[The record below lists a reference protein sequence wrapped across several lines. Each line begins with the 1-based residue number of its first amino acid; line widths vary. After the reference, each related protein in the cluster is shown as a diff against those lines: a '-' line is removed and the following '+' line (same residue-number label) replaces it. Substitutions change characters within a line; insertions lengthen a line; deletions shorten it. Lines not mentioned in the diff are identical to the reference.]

1 MTFADKLSRLRR
13 ENNHTQ
19 EQLAGILGV
28 SRQAISKW
36 ESGLAFPETDK
47 LIRISQL
54 YDCSLDYLLK
64 EDAVTADEAKGGG
77 REESQ
82 EEDGVFT
89 LRYRGIRE
97 KKSERMLWGMPL
109 YHVGKKATGVFAVG
123 LDAKGIVAVGL
134 RARGVVS
141 LGMLSVGVFSF
152 GLLSIGLLAAGAV
165 ALGFLSAGSI
175 CLGVISA
182 GAISI
187 GLFSMGALAVGDF
200 SVGALAI
207 GKYAALGDNARAMV
221 ALGDT
226 EAEGTLFRKLGELT
240 AGDAEHIREILDA
253 NVPAW
258 LGWAKSMFLRLIG

>member
-13 ENNHTQ
+13 DSNHTQ

-36 ESGLAFPETDK
+36 ESGLAFPETEK
-47 LIRISQL
+47 LIRISQI

-64 EDAVTADEAKGGG
+64 DDMTSEEEKGVESDQT
-77 REESQ
+77 EEKPL
-82 EEDGVFT
+82 FT
-89 LRYRGIRE
+89 LRIRGLRE
-97 KKSERMLWGMPL
+97 RKSQRTLWGMPL
-109 YHVGKKATGVFAVG
+109 YHVGKKATGVFAFG
-123 LDAKGIVAVGL
+123 LDAKGIIAIGL
-134 RARGVVS
+134 RARGVVT

-152 GLLSIGLLAAGAV
+152 GLLALGLLAAGSL
-165 ALGFLSAGSI
+165 ALGILSAGAISV
-175 CLGVISA
+175 GVISA

-187 GLFSMGALAVGDF
+187 GLFAVGALAVGDF

-226 EAEGTLFRKLGELT
+226 EAEGTLFRRLGELSPD
-240 AGDAEHIREILDA
+240 DAERVREILDTH
-253 NVPAW
+253 VPAW
-258 LGWAKSMFLRLIG
+258 LGWAKNMFLRIIG